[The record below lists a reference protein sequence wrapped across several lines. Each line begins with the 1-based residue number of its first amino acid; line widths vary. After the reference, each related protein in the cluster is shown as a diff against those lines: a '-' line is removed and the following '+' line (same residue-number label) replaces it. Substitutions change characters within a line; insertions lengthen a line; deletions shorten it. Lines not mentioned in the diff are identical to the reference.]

1 MKEIIEIPID
11 KEDEKLIAQAEE
23 ILTDLGLDRSTAL
36 TVFYRQVVLRKG
48 LPFEIDP
55 IDFKQ
60 ENDRGNESSK

>member
-55 IDFKQ
+55 IDFKR